1 MNAFPSCFHGWLLL
15 IVLNSERLYFSSLFH
30 YDTPICNYSLF
41 LVTGPYL
48 VPKDPSQR
56 MSLQHPCWRLV
67 LNGRLGLPGFTGE
80 WVKGRKDRAEAPG
93 EPLARTGLERK
104 WGLIAGASWWH
115 PREPPPPRCPAHRL
129 QPGPAPLPALPPE
142 SQPFGKPVGRLL
154 PGQMAPEAS
163 PFL

>member
-1 MNAFPSCFHGWLLL
+1 
-15 IVLNSERLYFSSLFH
+15 
-30 YDTPICNYSLF
+30 
-41 LVTGPYL
+41 
-48 VPKDPSQR
+48 